1 DTVQIF
7 DTTLR
12 DGEQSPGFSMNVQE
26 KLRMARQLEELGV
39 DILEAGF
46 PIASPG
52 DLEGVRAVAGTI
64 RGSKVAAL
72 ARAKQ
77 VDVDAALRALE
88 PAARPRLHVFLAT
101 SDLHLHYKLR
111 MTRAQALAA
120 ILEMVSFGRQRC
132 PEVEFSAE
140 DASRTDID
148 YLCEVMAAAADA
160 GATILNIPD
169 TTGYSVPEEYGQI
182 FRRVR
187 EHLGGRQGITLS
199 AHCHNDLGM
208 AVANSLAAVRAGAL
222 QVECTINGIGERAG
236 NAALEEIVM
245 AVRTR
250 QDIFGCDTRIDTTQI
265 VPASRLVSGITGFPV
280 QPNKAIVGAN
290 AFAHEA
296 GIHQDGV
303 LKHRETYEIMRAEEV
318 GWAANRMVLGKHSG
332 RNAFRNR
339 LVEIGIEVESEEA
352 LNTLFARFKELADK
366 KHDIFDEDLHAL
378 VSEEATTHIQE
389 HFKLVSLTAHSET
402 GESPFAKIVIAA
414 GGHEE
419 HAEAQGS
426 GPVDASFK
434 AIESIVASGAELQL
448 FSVNN
453 ITTGTESQG
462 EVTV

>member
-1 DTVQIF
+1 MDTVHIF

-52 DLEGVRAVAGTI
+52 DLEGVRAVAGAI
-64 RGSKVAAL
+64 RGCKVAAL

-88 PAARPRLHVFLAT
+88 PAAQPRLHIFLAT

-120 ILEMVSFGRQRC
+120 IIEMVSFGRQRC

-148 YLCEVMAAAADA
+148 YLCQVMAAAADA

-208 AVANSLAAVRAGAL
+208 AVANSLAAVRADAR

-236 NAALEEIVM
+236 NASLEEAVVAL
-245 AVRTR
+245 AVR
-250 QDIFGCDTRIDTTQI
+250 QASFGVRTNICLEKIYPT
-265 VPASRLVSGITGFPV
+265 SRLLSDITGVRVP
-280 QPNKAIVGAN
+280 PNKAVVGAN

-296 GIHQDGV
+296 GIHQDGIIKNP
-303 LKHRETYEIMRAEEV
+303 LTYEIIPPEAV
-318 GWAANRMVLGKHSG
+318 GVPARQLVLGKHSG
-332 RNAFRNR
+332 RNALCVR
-339 LVEIGIEVESEEA
+339 L
-352 LNTLFARFKELADK
+352 KELGYDINGDELAACYQKVMALADSK
-366 KHDIFDEDLHAL
+366 KQVTDRDLL
-378 VSEEATTHIQE
+378 ATVHQ
-389 HFKLVSLTAHSET
+389 VMRQRVRPA
-402 GESPFAKIVIAA
+402 PPC
-414 GGHEE
+414 
-419 HAEAQGS
+419 EAQ
-426 GPVDASFK
+426 PQAAAS
-434 AIESIVASGAELQL
+434 AAD
-448 FSVNN
+448 
-453 ITTGTESQG
+453 
-462 EVTV
+462 